1 MKKNKIGQLVLIL
14 SLAFLVLLAVGCQSP
29 ESQPTSNGGVAETQG
44 VHGDNN
50 TNNESEVGSGN
61 SASEGNGSE
70 SELNPIAD
78 AQQIQQLW
86 ETSAHASAFV
96 VDDQG
101 KNNSCAQCHA
111 PINWKPTIDD
121 IPETCL
127 VCKFELETPPPFIS
141 ENDWMHVPCLVCHEE
156 DKKGIIQAEYT
167 WLEIPALEEY
177 ASVETP
183 TELCL
188 KCHET
193 TSKAPE
199 HGTVVVGGDHAGM
212 QCTECH
218 QPHSSTTSCDSA
230 DCHPDVFTST
240 DSVIGHDEEHQD
252 VFCAACHDSAGW
264 EVGPDEELGYWMT
277 YSPWTFE
284 IKVGEADTIVNTGI
298 VPFTSHEIV
307 LEVNCERCHFSE
319 NPWSLEE
326 SVEAP

>member
-141 ENDWMHVPCLVCHEE
+141 ENDWMHVPGLVCHEE